1 MKKEIKVFSAE
12 IKEFNEADLT
22 VVHFIST
29 ERKDRGGDIMH
40 ADGMKMTGRPVVLL
54 IHGFTQMG
62 SEPIAKPVYIR
73 QGEFKKKK
81 GIEAKTQFFPDD
93 LGKRL
98 WAKTTQG
105 YMPNWS
111 IGYIVLKWEFE
122 KDGKGDT
129 IRHVTE
135 WELLEYSPVGV
146 PMNPDAQTADDDRML
161 FKVLDVD
168 DEEEKYGE
176 IVAIKND
183 EGEIVELKP
192 YPNEHACRINDPGK
206 YIRIRRQN
214 DKFGSGI
221 HAIWGVQGGGKPV
234 ELQAI
239 RFDKTKFTAA
249 EARKWCK
256 DHDHVCKPFEPAS
269 EKCGKC
275 GKDMEFKWLTD
286 DPENGEYVC
295 HCEDERDALKAE
307 LSWIREAIAGLGTS
321 VEKLAK
327 EQFTVKE
334 LGEQITALKSL
345 IKPEIKD
352 PAENPPESRRL
363 EFVDDEKIAATTAEA
378 IRSMVKET
386 VTDVV
391 GKLASAELRR
401 LMGKID

>member
-1 MKKEIKVFSAE
+1 
-12 IKEFNEADLT
+12 
-22 VVHFIST
+22 
-29 ERKDRGGDIMH
+29 
-40 ADGMKMTGRPVVLL
+40 
-54 IHGFTQMG
+54 
-62 SEPIAKPVYIR
+62 
-73 QGEFKKKK
+73 
-81 GIEAKTQFFPDD
+81 
-93 LGKRL
+93 
-98 WAKTTQG
+98 
-105 YMPNWS
+105 MPNWS
-111 IGYIVLKWEFE
+111 IGYIPLKWEFE
-122 KDGKGDT
+122 KDGKSGDT

-206 YIRIRRQN
+206 YIRIRREN

-221 HAIWGVQGGGKPV
+221 HALWGVQGGGKPV

-275 GKDMEFKWLTD
+275 GKDMKFKWLMD

-295 HCEDERDALKAE
+295 HCEDEKDALKAE
-307 LSWIREAIAGLGTS
+307 LSWMREAITELKAI

-327 EQFTVKE
+327 EQSVFLAPEGWPLTRSTVKE

-352 PAENPPESRRL
+352 PADNPPESRRL

-378 IRSMVKET
+378 IRSMVRE
-386 VTDVV
+386 VATDVV
-391 GKLASAELRR
+391 GKLANAELRR
-401 LMGKID
+401 LTGKVD

>member
-1 MKKEIKVFSAE
+1 
-12 IKEFNEADLT
+12 
-22 VVHFIST
+22 
-29 ERKDRGGDIMH
+29 MH

-62 SEPIAKPVYIR
+62 SEPIAKPIYIK

-111 IGYIVLKWEFE
+111 IGYIPLKWEFE
-122 KDGKGDT
+122 KDGKSGDT
-129 IRHVTE
+129 VRHVTE

-146 PMNPDAQTADDDRML
+146 PMNPDAQTAAEDEKML

-192 YPNEHACRINDPGK
+192 YPNEHACRVNDPGK

-221 HAIWGVQGGGKPV
+221 HALWGVQGGGKPV

-295 HCEDERDALKAE
+295 HCEDEKDALKVE
-307 LSWIREAIAGLGTS
+307 LLWMREAITGLKTT
-321 VEKLAK
+321 VEKLVK
-327 EQFTVKE
+327 EQAIFLAPEGWPLTRSTVKE

-352 PAENPPESRRL
+352 PADNPPESRRL
-363 EFVDDEKIAATTAEA
+363 EFVDDEKIAAQTTEA
-378 IRSMVKET
+378 IRSMVRE
-386 VTDVV
+386 VATDVV
-391 GKLASAELRR
+391 GKLADAELRR
-401 LMGKID
+401 LTGKVD